1 MIRHGC
7 GKDSMTFADFRTVM
21 TPVHYKPPV
30 VSAALWADVPVTQSR
45 VVLVD
50 YMLGLDII

>member
-1 MIRHGC
+1 MIRQGC

-30 VSAALWADVPVTQSR
+30 VSAALWADVPVARRDREVKWSYT
-45 VVLVD
+45 
-50 YMLGLDII
+50 